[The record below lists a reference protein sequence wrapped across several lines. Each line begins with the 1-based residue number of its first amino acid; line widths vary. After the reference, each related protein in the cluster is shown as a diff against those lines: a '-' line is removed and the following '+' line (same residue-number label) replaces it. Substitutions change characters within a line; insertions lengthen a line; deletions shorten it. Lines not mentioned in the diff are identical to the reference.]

1 MLYSALVDLSR
12 YYLYYW
18 PITSALCALGSNM
31 TIFALALGLTIYK
44 RSSDI
49 KVLAATL
56 DLAKSKK
63 GTKKRLKEGYEEG
76 AAEGDTENVKMEGKS
91 EHLTTSGR
99 LTIDLNLFDIQF
111 HFYL

>member
-1 MLYSALVDLSR
+1 
-12 YYLYYW
+12 
-18 PITSALCALGSNM
+18 M

-111 HFYL
+111 LFYLWYMFQNSDRFEIVERLHTHLFF